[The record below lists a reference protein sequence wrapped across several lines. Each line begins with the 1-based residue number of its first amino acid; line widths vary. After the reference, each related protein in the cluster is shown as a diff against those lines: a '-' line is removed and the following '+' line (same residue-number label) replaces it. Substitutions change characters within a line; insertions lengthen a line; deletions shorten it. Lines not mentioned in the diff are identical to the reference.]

1 MAFRAKVLL
10 ALAVLS
16 LASSPAR
23 AATSGPQPANGC
35 ARPAGLSVRAMRV
48 TKPISVD
55 GVLNEPEWSE
65 AVPETTFYD
74 SDPYEGSVPSQ
85 RTAVRVLY
93 DENAIYIGAH
103 MFDTHPD
110 SVIARLTR
118 RDVTI
123 ASDGLT
129 VYLDPLHDHR
139 SGYYFKINAAGT
151 LYDGT
156 IYNDGWQ
163 DDSWDAV
170 WSGRARI
177 DSLGWTAEMRIPLSQ
192 LRCQGGSHCVWG
204 INFHRTIPRR
214 NEDAYLVYTPK
225 NGSGFVS
232 RFPELQGI
240 EDLHP
245 KRSIEVL
252 PYFTTKA
259 SYLYEVPGDPFRSG
273 AEYKPATGGDLR
285 MAVGRKLT
293 LNATVNPDFGQ
304 VEVDPAV
311 VNLSDVESYFS
322 EKRPFF
328 VEGSQI
334 FNNFGQEGANDY
346 WGFNFNQPTFFYS
359 RRVGRAPQGSLA
371 ESTYVDVPVGT
382 TILGAAKLIGKA
394 GSSWNVGAL
403 SALTGREMATLAG
416 IGPPVEQEAEP
427 LTYYGVGRAQKDFK
441 NRQAGLGFL
450 MTSAVRSFDD
460 PALRNNLAKQSWAL
474 GQDGWIFL
482 DNKQKWVISGY
493 AAASYVQ
500 GNSIF
505 MDSLQQ
511 SSRHY
516 FQRPDANEVRFH
528 PGETTMSGTTMR
540 YWVNKQTGNVLFNSA
555 VGYMSP
561 GFDVNDLGFHQ
572 RSDIINV
579 HLGSGYKW
587 TTPTKTVKY
596 SNILTALFAT
606 YDFDGNPTSA
616 GLWTRYTI
624 EMLNANSFQFGL
636 AANPQTRN
644 TRRTRGGPISLN
656 LAGYEVFTHFDSD
669 SKKKLFYYFD
679 TDTYITPGSKSHN
692 WSVYPGVDW
701 KPMSRLL
708 VSFVPG
714 FEYVRDNAQYV
725 TTVNDPLAVNTY
737 GKRYVMSTLD
747 QKTLSGSFRVN
758 WSFTPTVSM
767 QLYMQPLV
775 SSGDYYDY
783 KELARPGSY
792 DFNQYRTGI
801 EYDPATGTIDPDGPG
816 PAPAFNIGQPD
827 FTYRSLRGNA
837 VFRWEYRP
845 GSTFYFVW
853 TQVRQDS
860 NSDSNFSVG
869 PSISELVSDQADNI
883 FLAKV
888 TYYLGF

>member
-16 LASSPAR
+16 LGSMPAQ
-23 AATSGPQPANGC
+23 AAQSAAPGNGA
-35 ARPAGLSVRAMRV
+35 ARPAGLAVHAMRV

-55 GVLNEPEWSE
+55 GILNEPEWSE

-85 RTAVRVLY
+85 RTEVRVLY
-93 DENAIYIGAH
+93 DENAIYIGAR
-103 MFDTHPD
+103 MYDTHPD

-123 ASDGLT
+123 SSDGLT
-129 VYLDPLHDHR
+129 CYLDPLHDHR
-139 SGYYFKINAAGT
+139 TGYYFKVNAAGT

-170 WSGRARI
+170 WTARTRI

-192 LRCQGGSHCVWG
+192 LRCQGGTHCVWG
-204 INFHRTIPRR
+204 INFHRTMPRR
-214 NEDAYLVYTPK
+214 NEEAYLVYTPK

-259 SYLYEVPGDPFRSG
+259 SYLYEVHGDPFRSG
-273 AEYKPATGGDLR
+273 AEYKPASGADMR

-359 RRVGRAPQGSLA
+359 RRIGRAPQGTVA
-371 ESTYVDVPVGT
+371 DSTYVDMPVGT

-460 PALRNNLAKQSWAL
+460 PALRNNLASQSWWL
-474 GQDGWIFL
+474 GQDGWLFL
-482 DNKQKWVISGY
+482 DSRQKWVISGY
-493 AAASYVQ
+493 AGASYVQ
-500 GNSIF
+500 GNPVF

-516 FQRPDANEVRFH
+516 FQRPDANEVRYH

-555 VGYMSP
+555 IGYMSP
-561 GFDVNDLGFHQ
+561 GFDVNDVGFHQ
-572 RSDIINV
+572 RSDVINM

-587 TTPTKTVKY
+587 TKPTRTVNNK
-596 SNILTALFAT
+596 NILVAAFGTF
-606 YDFDGNPTSA
+606 DFDGNPTSA
-616 GLWTRYTI
+616 GIWSRYLI
-624 EMLNANSFQFGL
+624 NYLNANSLQFRL
-636 AANPQTRN
+636 AGDPGTVN
-644 TRRTRGGPISLN
+644 TRRTRGGPTSLN
-656 LAGYEVFTHFDSD
+656 MANFETGATFNTD
-669 SKKKLFYYFD
+669 SKKKLYYYVD
-679 TDTYITPGSKSHN
+679 TDAYVVPATKSHD
-692 WSVYPGVDW
+692 WYVSPEVDW
-701 KPMSRLL
+701 KPMSNLL
-708 VSFVPG
+708 LSFAPTY
-714 FEYVRDNAQYV
+714 ESLRENAQYV
-725 TTVNDPLAVNTY
+725 TTVDDPLATQTY
-737 GKRYVMSTLD
+737 GKRYVMATLG
-747 QKTLSGSFRVN
+747 QETLSGSFRVN
-758 WSFTPTVSM
+758 WSFTPTVSL
-767 QLYMQPLV
+767 QVYMQPLI
-775 SSGDYYDY
+775 SSGAYNDY
-783 KELARPGSY
+783 KELARPRSY
-792 DFNQYRTGI
+792 EFNQYKTGE

-827 FTYRSLRGNA
+827 FTVRSLRGNA

-845 GSTFYFVW
+845 GSTFYLVW
-853 TQVRQDS
+853 TQVRQ
-860 NSDSNFSVG
+860 NSDTQSNFNVG
-869 PSISELVSDQADNI
+869 PSISELARTQADNI

>member
-1 MAFRAKVLL
+1 MPFPAKVLV
-10 ALAVLS
+10 ALAMLS
-16 LASSPAR
+16 LGSVPVR
-23 AATSGPQPANGC
+23 AADST
-35 ARPAGLSVRAMRV
+35 PAGGCPRPQDLHVHAMRV
-48 TKPISVD
+48 TKPIDVD
-55 GVLNEPEWSE
+55 GILNEPDWSQ

-74 SDPYEGSVPSQ
+74 SDPYEGTVPSQ
-85 RTAVRVLY
+85 RTEIRVLY
-93 DENAIYIGAH
+93 DENALYIGAR
-103 MFDTHPD
+103 MFDTDPD

-129 VYLDPLHDHR
+129 LYLDPMHDRR

-170 WSGRARI
+170 WSGKARV
-177 DSLGWTAEMRIPLSQ
+177 DSAGWTTEMRIPLSQ
-192 LRCQGGSHCVWG
+192 LRCQGGTHSVWG

-214 NEDAYLVYTPK
+214 NEEAYLVYQPK

-232 RFPELQGI
+232 RFPELVGI
-240 EDLHP
+240 DGLHP

-273 AEYKPATGGDLR
+273 AEYSPATGGDLR

-328 VEGSQI
+328 VEGSQT
-334 FNNFGQEGANDY
+334 FDFGQQGANDY
-346 WGFNFNQPTFFYS
+346 WGFNWPQPTFFYS
-359 RRVGRAPQGSLA
+359 RRIGRAPQGSLA
-371 ESTYVDVPVGT
+371 ESTYVDVPIGT
-382 TILGAAKLIGKA
+382 SILGAAKLIGKA

-403 SALTGREMATLAG
+403 SALTERETATLAG
-416 IGPPVEQEAEP
+416 IGPPVHQEAEP
-427 LTYYGVGRAQKDFK
+427 LTYYNVGRAQKDFH

-450 MTSAVRSFDD
+450 LTSAVRNFDD
-460 PALRNNLAKQSWAL
+460 PALRNNLADQSWTL
-474 GQDGWIFL
+474 GQDGWLFL
-482 DNKQKWVISGY
+482 DSKQKWVISGY
-493 AAASYVQ
+493 AAASYVH
-500 GNSIF
+500 GNSVF

-516 FQRPDANEVRFH
+516 FQRPDADQVRFH
-528 PGETTMSGTTMR
+528 PGETSLSGTTMR
-540 YWVNKQTGNVLFNSA
+540 YWVNKQSGNVLFNSA
-555 VGYMSP
+555 LGYMSP
-561 GFDVNDLGFHQ
+561 GFDVNDLGFHT
-572 RSDIINV
+572 RSDVINL
-579 HLGSGYKW
+579 HIGSGYKW
-587 TTPTKTVKY
+587 TKPTKKVK
-596 SNILTALFAT
+596 NKDWLAAGFAN
-606 YDFDGNPTSA
+606 YDFDGNPTWA
-616 GLWTRYTI
+616 GVWTRYRI
-624 EMLNANSFQFGL
+624 EMLNANSFQFGV
-636 AANPQTRN
+636 AANPQTVN
-644 TRRTRGGPISLN
+644 PRRTRGGPTSLN
-656 LAGYEVFTHFDSD
+656 LAGYEFFTHFDSD
-669 SKKKLFYYFD
+669 SKKKLFYYID
-679 TDTYITPGSKSHN
+679 TDAYITPGSKSHN

-708 VSFVPG
+708 VSFSPG
-714 FEYVRDNAQYV
+714 FEYVRENAQYV
-725 TTVNDPLAVNTY
+725 TTVDDPLATQTY
-737 GKRYVMSTLD
+737 GKRYVMATLD
-747 QKTLSGSFRVN
+747 QQTLSASMRMN
-758 WSFTPTVSM
+758 WSFTPTVSL
-767 QLYMQPLV
+767 QVYVQPLI
-775 SSGDYYDY
+775 SSADYDDY
-783 KELARPGSY
+783 KELARPHSY

-801 EYDPATGTIDPDGPG
+801 EYDPTTGTVDPDGPG
-816 PAPAFNIGQPD
+816 PASAFNIGQQD

-845 GSTFYFVW
+845 GSTFYLVW

-860 NSDSNFSVG
+860 NGESNFSLG
-869 PSISELVSDQADNI
+869 PSVSDLARDQADNI

>member
-1 MAFRAKVLL
+1 MPPRAKVLL
-10 ALAVLS
+10 ALAMLS
-16 LASSPAR
+16 LASAPVWA
-23 AATSGPQPANGC
+23 SGPASGTASP
-35 ARPAGLSVRAMRV
+35 RPADLPVHAMRI
-48 TKPISVD
+48 TKPIDVD
-55 GVLNEPEWSE
+55 GILNEPEWSE
-65 AVPETTFYD
+65 AVPESSFYD
-74 SDPYEGSVPSQ
+74 SDPYEGLRASM
-85 RTAVRVLY
+85 RTEVRILY
-93 DENAIYIGAH
+93 DENALYIGAR
-103 MFDTHPD
+103 MFDSHPD

-129 VYLDPLHDHR
+129 LYLDPLHDR
-139 SGYYFKINAAGT
+139 RGGYYFKINAAGT

-170 WSGRARI
+170 WSGRARV
-177 DSLGWTAEMRIPLSQ
+177 DSLGWAAEMRIPLSQ
-192 LRCQGGSHCVWG
+192 LRCQGGTHCVWG

-232 RFPELQGI
+232 RFPELVGI

-334 FNNFGQEGANDY
+334 FNNFGQEGSNDY
-346 WGFNFNQPTFFYS
+346 WGFNWPQPTFFYS
-359 RRVGRAPQGSLA
+359 RRIGRAPQGSLA

-403 SALTGREMATLAG
+403 SALTGKETATLAG

-450 MTSAVRSFDD
+450 LTSAARSFDE
-460 PALRNNLAKQSWAL
+460 PALRNNLASQSWML
-474 GQDGWIFL
+474 GQDGWLFL
-482 DNKQKWVISGY
+482 DSKQKYVVSGY
-493 AAASYVQ
+493 AAASFVQ
-500 GNSIF
+500 GNSVF

-516 FQRPDANEVRFH
+516 FQRPDADQVRFH

-540 YWVNKQTGNVLFNSA
+540 YWVNKQSGNVLFNSA
-555 VGYMSP
+555 LGYMSP

-572 RSDIINV
+572 RSDVINT
-579 HLGSGYKW
+579 HIGSGYKW
-587 TTPTKTVKY
+587 TKPGKHVKDRDLLAAAFG
-596 SNILTALFAT
+596 NF
-606 YDFDGNPTSA
+606 DFDGNPTWA
-616 GLWTRYTI
+616 GVWTRYRI

-636 AANPQTRN
+636 AGNPGTVN
-644 TRRTRGGPISLN
+644 TRRTRGGPMSLN
-656 LAGYEVFTHFDSD
+656 LPGYEFFTHFDSD
-669 SKKKLFYYFD
+669 SKKKIFYYVD
-679 TDTYITPGSKSHN
+679 TDAYITPGSKSHN

-701 KPMSRLL
+701 KPVSNLL
-708 VSFVPG
+708 LSFSPG
-714 FEYVRDNAQYV
+714 FEYVRENAQYV
-725 TTVNDPLAVNTY
+725 TTVDDPLATQTY

-758 WSFTPTVSM
+758 WSFTPTVSL
-767 QLYMQPLV
+767 QVYMQPLI
-775 SSGDYYDY
+775 SSADYYDF
-783 KELARPGSY
+783 KELARSRSY
-792 DFNQYRTGI
+792 EFNQYRTGI
-801 EYDPATGTIDPDGPG
+801 EYDPTTGTIDPDGSG
-816 PAPAFNIGQPD
+816 PAAAFHIGQPD

-845 GSTFYFVW
+845 GSTFYLVW

-860 NSDSNFSVG
+860 NGESNFILG
-869 PSISELVSDQADNI
+869 PSLSELASDQADNI